1 MNGRWFAGRRI
12 QVEYF
17 DGVTNYKKMETIQ
30 EEDDDDDEEEE
41 ERLEKFGE
49 WLEKS

>member
-12 QVEYF
+12 HVEYF

-30 EEDDDDDEEEE
+30 EEEDDEEEE
-41 ERLEKFGE
+41 KRLHKFGE